1 MNLKIKNKNIYK
13 LLYNIV
19 SFNKINNDYQ
29 NKLK

>member
-13 LLYNIV
+13 LLYNIA